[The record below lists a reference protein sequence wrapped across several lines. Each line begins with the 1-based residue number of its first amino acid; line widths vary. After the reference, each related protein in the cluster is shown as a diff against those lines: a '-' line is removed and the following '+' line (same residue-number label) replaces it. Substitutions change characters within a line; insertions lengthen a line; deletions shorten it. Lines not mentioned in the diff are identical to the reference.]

1 MKTVILDG
9 YTANPGDLSWD
20 FLSQFG
26 EYTVY
31 DYTRPE
37 EIVERAKDCDILI
50 VNKAVI
56 TAETMAQLPKLKL
69 IALLS
74 TGFNV
79 IDVEWAKEHNI
90 LVANVPSYSSTAVA
104 QLVFAFILEHTNKVA
119 LHNQAV
125 KDGQW
130 SSCRDFCFWKAPLME
145 LAGKTMGIIGYGQ
158 IGHETAAI
166 AKAFHMNVI
175 AYSRSAKIGD
185 SENGVLFV
193 SLDDIAKNSDFLSL
207 HCPLNAQTEKMI
219 DKAFIEKMKK
229 NAFIVN
235 TSRGP
240 VIDDDAL
247 AEALEQGRIAGAA
260 VDVLTC
266 EPPEENNPLIKSE
279 HCLNTPHIAWAGFE
293 TRQRLLGILEDNIKA
308 FLDGHPQNIVNR

>member
-20 FLSQFG
+20 FLNEFG

-31 DYTRPE
+31 DYTAPE
-37 EIVERAKDCDILI
+37 DIVERAKDCDILI
-50 VNKAVI
+50 VNKVVI
-56 TAETMAQLPKLKL
+56 TAEIMGKLPNLKL

-79 IDVEWAKEHNI
+79 IDIAWAKEHNI

-119 LHNQAV
+119 LHSQAV
-125 KDGQW
+125 KDGEW

-158 IGHETAAI
+158 IGHETAGI

-175 AYSRSAKIGD
+175 AYSRSAKIGESD
-185 SENGVLFV
+185 DGVSFV
-193 SLDDIAKNSDFLSL
+193 SLDDIAKESDFISL

-219 DKAFIEKMKK
+219 NKDFLNKCKE

-247 AEALEQGRIAGAA
+247 AQALKEGKIAGAG

-279 HCLNTPHIAWAGFE
+279 KCLNTPHIAWAGYE
-293 TRQRLLGILEDNIKA
+293 TRQRLLGILRDNIKA
-308 FLDGHPQNIVNR
+308 FLDGKPQNIVNR